1 MRNLP
6 ARTKL
11 KVQKAAPMIVAHVKE
26 LLEPL
31 DYLKVLNLQESE
43 EYNIKVKTN
52 AEPFSDEE
60 RKFWRYQ
67 SRFTLE
73 FCKALEQSL
82 PNNLAFLSYNHLTN
96 DLTVVRQ

>member
-6 ARTKL
+6 RATKL

-26 LLEPL
+26 LLAPL
-31 DYLKVLNLQESE
+31 DLNASKQ
-43 EYNIKVKTN
+43 YTIKVKTN
-52 AEPFSDEE
+52 AEPYSDEE

-82 PNNLAFLSYNHLTN
+82 PTDLAFMSYNHLTN

>member
-26 LLEPL
+26 LLAPF
-31 DYLKVLNLQESE
+31 DLQASKQ
-43 EYNIKVKTN
+43 YTIKVKTN
-52 AEPFSDEE
+52 AEPFSDDE
-60 RKFWRYQ
+60 RQFWRYQ

-82 PNNLAFLSYNHLTN
+82 PTDISFMSYNHLTN